1 MVIDPIRKPT
11 GELIGFAKITRDLT
25 ERRAAEEELKKS
37 QEEFRLLVLG
47 VTDYA
52 IYMLS
57 PEGIVT
63 NWNLGA
69 QRIKGYAPEE
79 IIGAHFSKFYTAED
93 REAGEPQKALAT
105 AHRDGRSEKEGW
117 RLRKDG
123 SRFWAHVVIDAI
135 RDDFGKHIGYAKITR
150 DITER
155 KKSQEQ
161 LEATREAL
169 LQSQKLEAIGKLT
182 GGVAHDFNNL
192 LMAILGSLEL
202 MRKRLPTDP
211 KLLMLLENA
220 VQGAQRGST
229 LTKRMLAFARQ
240 QELKREAVDIPELV
254 RGMSDLLQSSL
265 GPSAVI
271 ETRFPLVSKPVLAD
285 ANQLEMILLNLTVNA
300 RDAMPNGGQIVIATR
315 DEVLRPGEDNR
326 LNPGAYV
333 CLTVRD
339 TGIGMD
345 EKTLQRA
352 MEPFFTTKGLGKGTG
367 LGLSMVHGI
376 AEQSGGWFTLRS
388 RLGEGTTAELWLP
401 VAEEQAP
408 AMARGERALSD
419 ATTHQYALTVLAVD
433 DDELVLTNTV
443 AMLDDLGHH
452 GIAVSSGKAALDILK
467 QDASVDLVITDYA
480 MPNMT
485 GLELFV
491 AIKKQWPD
499 IPVVIATG
507 FAEMAETY
515 DGLPK
520 LAKPFTVAELHGTLD
535 RIQLRRDPGR
545 ILKFRTRPKSKN

>member
-1 MVIDPIRKPT
+1 MIMPLR
-11 GELIGFAKITRDLT
+11 EY
-25 ERRAAEEELKKS
+25 AAE
-37 QEEFRLLVLG
+37 
-47 VTDYA
+47 
-52 IYMLS
+52 
-57 PEGIVT
+57 T
-63 NWNLGA
+63 NL
-69 QRIKGYAPEE
+69 
-79 IIGAHFSKFYTAED
+79 
-93 REAGEPQKALAT
+93 
-105 AHRDGRSEKEGW
+105 
-117 RLRKDG
+117 
-123 SRFWAHVVIDAI
+123 
-135 RDDFGKHIGYAKITR
+135 
-150 DITER
+150 
-155 KKSQEQ
+155 
-161 LEATREAL
+161 
-169 LQSQKLEAIGKLT
+169 
-182 GGVAHDFNNL
+182 
-192 LMAILGSLEL
+192 
-202 MRKRLPTDP
+202 
-211 KLLMLLENA
+211 
-220 VQGAQRGST
+220 
-229 LTKRMLAFARQ
+229 
-240 QELKREAVDIPELV
+240 
-254 RGMSDLLQSSL
+254 
-265 GPSAVI
+265 
-271 ETRFPLVSKPVLAD
+271 FPLERSKHLCLAPLHTPH
-285 ANQLEMILLNLTVNA
+285 AF
-300 RDAMPNGGQIVIATR
+300 ATR

-507 FAEMAETY
+507 FAEMA
-515 DGLPK
+515 
-520 LAKPFTVAELHGTLD
+520 AFH
-535 RIQLRRDPGR
+535 PGR
-545 ILKFRTRPKSKN
+545 MNFCSARTASRFLVVSTRP